1 MKVET
6 AVRICVSVRFFASLR
21 EVTGKNQTAVELP
34 SGSCAG
40 DVWEECASRWP
51 ALSSRRRSTVI
62 AVNAE
67 FARPD
72 VVVKDGDEVAF
83 LPPVSGGQ

>member
-1 MKVET
+1 MKVDT
-6 AVRICVSVRFFASLR
+6 AIRICVSVRFFASLR
-21 EVTGKNQTAVELP
+21 EVTGQNQLGVELP

-40 DVWEECASRWP
+40 DVWEECAARWP

-72 VVVKDGDEVAF
+72 VRLNDGDEVAF
-83 LPPVSGGQ
+83 LPPVSGGR